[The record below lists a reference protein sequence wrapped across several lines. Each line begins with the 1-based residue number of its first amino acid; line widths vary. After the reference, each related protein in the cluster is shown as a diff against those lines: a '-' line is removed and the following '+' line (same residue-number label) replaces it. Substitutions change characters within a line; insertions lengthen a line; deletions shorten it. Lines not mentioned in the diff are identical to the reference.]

1 MDQTGDAAIALAQLI
16 VSIILDSASDDDG
29 SINEVSAWTGFEAIF
44 HGMKDDLEDRINQS
58 RRAQLQ

>member
-1 MDQTGDAAIALAQLI
+1 MKRERL
-16 VSIILDSASDDDG
+16 
-29 SINEVSAWTGFEAIF
+29 WTGFEAIC